1 MNLFDTPGVRRLAEA
16 FLSLS
21 SPEECEAFLEDLL
34 TGKEILDAAQRL
46 EVAQMLRAGAV
57 YSEISRKTGAS
68 SATISRVNRACL
80 YGRGGYAAVLERLEE
95 KSDDDTEK

>member
-1 MNLFDTPGVRRLAEA
+1 MNVFDTPGTRRLAEA

-21 SPEECEAFLEDLL
+21 SLEECEAFLEDLL

-46 EVAQMLRAGAV
+46 EVAEMLREKAV

-80 YGRGGYAAVLERLEE
+80 YGRGGYETVLGRLE
-95 KSDDDTEK
+95 KQSDDHTEK